1 MATQIELTAALEALK
16 KARRSGLRRVRYGD
30 REMEYKSDADMRA
43 AISDLEEELAH
54 AAGFPGRR
62 RSFFSSTR
70 KGL

>member
-43 AISDLEEELAH
+43 AISDLEEELTQ
-54 AAGFPGRR
+54 AAGLPGRR